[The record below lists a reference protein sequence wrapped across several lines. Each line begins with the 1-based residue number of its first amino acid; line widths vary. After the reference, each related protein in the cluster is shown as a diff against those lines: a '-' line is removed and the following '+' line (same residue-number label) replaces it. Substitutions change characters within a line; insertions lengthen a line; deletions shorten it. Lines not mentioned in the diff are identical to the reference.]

1 MEELLSLAASAAG
14 WAGTLCTA
22 AAYALV
28 SRQRLSADSTLFQ
41 ALNVL
46 GGALLAVSAASSGA
60 WPSVT
65 SNVVWVLIGVQA
77 VIGVRRALRKK
88 RGAEEATVPLTPVA

>member
-1 MEELLSLAASAAG
+1 MSLAASAAG
-14 WAGTLCTA
+14 WMGTLCTA
-22 AAYALV
+22 VAYALV

-41 ALNVL
+41 TLNVL

-77 VIGVRRALRKK
+77 VIGIQRALRKKK
-88 RGAEEATVPLTPVA
+88 RGAEEAAAAPA

>member
-1 MEELLSLAASAAG
+1 MSVAASAAG
-14 WAGTLCTA
+14 WTGTLCTA

-28 SRQRLSADSTLFQ
+28 SRQRLTADSTLFQ

-46 GGALLAVSAASSGA
+46 GGVLLAVSAASSGA
-60 WPSVT
+60 WPSLT

-88 RGAEEATVPLTPVA
+88 KRGAEEAATPLAPVA